1 MSILTM
7 DEWIE
12 LNMEAA
18 FALALFTLG
27 PYPSSSSGDRISCG
41 VCANASCRQI
51 RIRTTSNLARDH
63 VAEKAI
69 SSLHMSMEGFSS
81 SPIHQKYIAKWRCCA
96 AEGGCT

>member
-1 MSILTM
+1 VELRRAQWLSGTCKEFVMSILTM

-18 FALALFTLG
+18 FVLALLTLG

-69 SSLHMSMEGFSS
+69 SSFAYVDGRIL
-81 SPIHQKYIAKWRCCA
+81 
-96 AEGGCT
+96 